1 MLLFYYRKQN
11 EEQFWKL
18 IAMIRSELHVDGVI
32 VTVLTQ
38 YSESP
43 FLDDKDEQNVCIFC
57 DRPPEE
63 GCDQG
68 AS

>member
-1 MLLFYYRKQN
+1 
-11 EEQFWKL
+11 
-18 IAMIRSELHVDGVI
+18 MIRSELHVDGVI
-32 VTVLTQ
+32 VTVLIQ
-38 YSESP
+38 YSESL